1 MMKNGQSTQANSLF
15 NQLNTTLSNLTD
27 VEALTYLVASVDYSA
42 IGKVSISSFLTRVRS
57 RTTQVKFGN
66 IKVDLQVENYQ
77 LADFKKIQ
85 GECSIF

>member
-1 MMKNGQSTQANSLF
+1 MMKNGQSAQANSLF